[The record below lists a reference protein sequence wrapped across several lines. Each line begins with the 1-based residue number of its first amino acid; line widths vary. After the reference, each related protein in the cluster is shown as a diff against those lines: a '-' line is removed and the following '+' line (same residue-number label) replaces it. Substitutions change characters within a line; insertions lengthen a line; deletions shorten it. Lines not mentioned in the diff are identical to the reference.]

1 MGGGEI
7 AACVVSPT
15 FVPPTR
21 LLVLRR
27 ILCVALC
34 RSGHGGRGFEGWSR
48 NAAPGGHASDL
59 DPINKRKVKYCI
71 RAILWRKAHGISNV
85 LNNQKDKQLDL
96 ITV

>member
-27 ILCVALC
+27 ILCVGQC
-34 RSGHGGRGFEGWSR
+34 RSGHGGPGFEGWR
-48 NAAPGGHASDL
+48 WNDALEWHASGL
-59 DPINKRKVKYCI
+59 APINLRSVIYCI
-71 RAILWRKAHGISNV
+71 CAIFRRG
-85 LNNQKDKQLDL
+85 D
-96 ITV
+96 